1 MNFTLQELTK
11 IYDMARDSIDGI
23 MCGDWDAVQE
33 DLSEMHSIQAKVC
46 AMRKSLI
53 DGLDPYPFSE
63 EEEK

>member
-53 DGLDPYPFSE
+53 DGLDPFSE
-63 EEEK
+63 EENS

>member
-53 DGLDPYPFSE
+53 DDLDLFSE
-63 EEEK
+63 EEN